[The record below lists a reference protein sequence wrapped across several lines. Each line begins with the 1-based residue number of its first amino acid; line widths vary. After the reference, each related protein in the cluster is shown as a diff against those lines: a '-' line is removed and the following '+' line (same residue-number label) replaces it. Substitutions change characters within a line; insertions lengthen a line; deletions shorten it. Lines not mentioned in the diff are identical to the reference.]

1 MIHAHADPSHIAG
14 EIINA
19 VRCRPAQFGKQ
30 KIMHADLLRFPLGT
44 QFPPAILEV
53 SHQFFLLGVH
63 RHHGLFVGQK
73 ALDLAID
80 VFELGI
86 AVGMA
91 VAFLALAIGL
101 QTVARPP
108 LT

>member
-1 MIHAHADPSHIAG
+1 
-14 EIINA
+14 
-19 VRCRPAQFGKQ
+19 
-30 KIMHADLLRFPLGT
+30 
-44 QFPPAILEV
+44 
-53 SHQFFLLGVH
+53 
-63 RHHGLFVGQK
+63 VGQK